1 MRKINLIAIIILPV
15 IFLTSCLNIEPVK
28 VGTVQDFSIGKIT
41 SKDVTVFFTVPIEN
55 PNKFS
60 FKITKVHLEIS
71 LGKQKAGLINKINK
85 VVIPA
90 HSKDVHKFETKIN
103 FSELGSDITQLA
115 PLFMKNKANVKLKGY
130 IKVRSFPISKKINVE
145 NESLIKLLK
154 L

>member
-1 MRKINLIAIIILPV
+1 MQKFFFIAITLFALV
-15 IFLTSCLNIEPVK
+15 FFTSCLNIEPVK
-28 VGTVQDFSIGKIT
+28 VGAVQDFSIGKIT
-41 SKDVTVFFTVPIEN
+41 SKDVTVHFSVPIEN

-85 VVIPA
+85 VNIPA
-90 HSKDVHKFETKIN
+90 HSKDVHKFEAKIN

-130 IKVRSFPISKKINVE
+130 IKVRSFPITKKIIVD
-145 NESLIKLLK
+145 NESLVKLLK